1 MSWVKI
7 KKENMNDYP
16 KTLKRA
22 RLQWTAIFTVSI
34 FAIVLFF
41 SIFIIRIQHTTIDAR
56 LDSRLIE
63 LTNLSQ
69 NALDLFRI
77 QNDESLPSFLF
88 EEGQSIQVY
97 GPAGNLRFT
106 IGERMPENL
115 QLPEN
120 VEGEIKKER
129 LFQTIRFVDKD
140 GNTREVRTYSRVI
153 KPKLPGVGDLIVRAG
168 IDVKAVNEEKEIFRT
183 RVITF
188 LLIFPLLSFL
198 MAYLL
203 AGMVLQP
210 VKENYNL
217 LRKFSFDASH
227 ELKTPLAIIQM
238 STGMLLSKKDGLEES
253 VSKKILS
260 IENAS
265 QRMDRLVIQLLQLAR
280 AQEYNESNSAKEPVD
295 MNQLMAELLAEYEVY
310 AQKKAV
316 GLVVLGSVQKKPL
329 LNKTIIRMVIGNI
342 VENAIKFS
350 PENSPVQIRLEEGKT
365 SVMVQV
371 KDFGPGIA
379 EDEQDRVFERFY
391 KADQSRHDHSGSG
404 MGLSIVREYAKKM
417 GIKIEL
423 ESEPGSGTQFSIKIA
438 C

>member
-371 KDFGPGIA
+371 KDF
-379 EDEQDRVFERFY
+379 
-391 KADQSRHDHSGSG
+391 
-404 MGLSIVREYAKKM
+404 
-417 GIKIEL
+417 
-423 ESEPGSGTQFSIKIA
+423 
-438 C
+438 

>member
-1 MSWVKI
+1 MSWGKK
-7 KKENMNDYP
+7 KKENMNNYP

-69 NALDLFRI
+69 NLDLFRI
-77 QNDESLPSFLF
+77 QSEESLPSFLF

-97 GPAGNLRFT
+97 GPGGNLRFT
-106 IGERMPENL
+106 IGQRLPENL
-115 QLPEN
+115 KLPKDD
-120 VEGEIKKER
+120 EGERLKER

-140 GNTREVRTYSRVI
+140 GNTREVRTYARVI
-153 KPKLPGVGDLIVRAG
+153 NPKLPGMGDIIVRTG
-168 IDVKAVNEEKEIFRT
+168 IDVKGVNEEKAVFRT

-188 LLIFPLLSFL
+188 LLIFPLLSFI

-238 STGMLLSKKDGLEES
+238 STGMLLSKKEDLEES
-253 VSKKILS
+253 VSKKLLS
-260 IENAS
+260 IDNAT
-265 QRMDRLVIQLLQLAR
+265 QRMDRLVKQLLQLAR
-280 AQEYNESNSAKEPVD
+280 AQEYHENTSLKERID
-295 MNQLMAELLAEYEVY
+295 MNHMIAELAAEYEVY

-316 GLVVLGSVQKKPL
+316 GLVVLGNIERKPL
-329 LNKTIIRMVIGNI
+329 TDKNIIRMIMGNI

-350 PENSPVQIRLEEGKT
+350 PEKRPVEIRLEDSKNFIIIR
-365 SVMVQV
+365 V
-371 KDFGPGIA
+371 KDYGPGIPKN
-379 EDEQDRVFERFY
+379 EQERVFERFY
-391 KADQSRHDHSGSG
+391 KVDQSRHDHSGSG
-404 MGLSIVREYAKKM
+404 MGLSIVREYAKKT

-423 ESEPGSGTQFSIKIA
+423 ESEPGSGTQFSIKIP